1 MDTWILHETV
11 RARDLLAYQGP
22 DRDFGIRSGDHRAT
36 RRDTHLN
43 IVIVDDQ
50 TSART
55 MLRHILEDIS
65 PELDV
70 LDFGDPQTAL
80 RWCEDNR
87 PDLLLLDYRMPIIDG
102 LEFARRFR
110 RPLLHRDVPIV
121 LVTVVGDEP
130 IRQAA
135 LDAGVIDFL
144 VKPVR
149 PRELRARCRNLLQL
163 RQQSESVKQRA
174 LSLEQRLLS
183 SMHEVE
189 ERERETLSRL
199 ARAIEYRDAGTSAY
213 LERMAHIAG
222 LIAEDMGMFED
233 EVRMIELAAPL
244 HDIGKIAIPDALLM
258 KPGPLTSEETSVM
271 RRHPRIGHELLNG
284 SQNRFIQT
292 GATIALRHHERFDGS
307 GYPDGLAGEAIP
319 LEARIVAV
327 ADVFDALISPRPYK
341 AAWSTEDA
349 LGYMVEESGKLF
361 DPRCVDALLK
371 NRERLEDICQRFSTS
386 SARPGVE

>member
-1 MDTWILHETV
+1 MGND
-11 RARDLLAYQGP
+11 A
-22 DRDFGIRSGDHRAT
+22 
-36 RRDTHLN
+36 LN

-55 MLRHILEDIS
+55 MLRHILEDIG

-70 LDFGDPQTAL
+70 RDFGDPLQAL
-80 RWCEDNR
+80 EWCSHNR
-87 PDLLLLDYRMPIIDG
+87 PDLMLLDYRMPGLDG

-110 RPLLHRDVPIV
+110 IPLAHRDVPIV

-144 VKPVR
+144 VKPIR

-163 RQQSESVKQRA
+163 RQQTESVKQRA

-183 SMHEVE
+183 SMHEIE

-213 LERMAHIAG
+213 LERMARIAG
-222 LIAEDMGMFED
+222 LLAEALGLPED
-233 EVRMIELAAPL
+233 EVRTIELSAPL
-244 HDIGKIAIPDALLM
+244 HDIGKIAIPDAILL
-258 KPGPLTSEETSVM
+258 KAGPLEPHEQEQM
-271 RRHPRIGHELLNG
+271 RRHPVIGYQLL
-284 SQNRFIQT
+284 SDSHNRFIQT
-292 GATIALRHHERFDGS
+292 SALIALHHHEHYDGS
-307 GYPDGLAGEAIP
+307 GYPDGLAGDAIP
-319 LEARIVAV
+319 LAARIVTV

-341 AAWSTEDA
+341 PAWSIDEA
-349 LGYMVEESGKLF
+349 LAYLVEQRGALF
-361 DPRCVDALLK
+361 DPACVDALV
-371 NRERLEDICQRFSTS
+371 REESRLREVCARTS
-386 SARPGVE
+386 VPAGAKR

>member
-1 MDTWILHETV
+1 MFPQDAATIQRQWGKP
-11 RARDLLAYQGP
+11 AP
-22 DRDFGIRSGDHRAT
+22 SNGIAD
-36 RRDTHLN
+36 LN

-55 MLRHILEDIS
+55 MLRHIIEDIG
-65 PELDV
+65 PELEV
-70 LDFGDPQTAL
+70 LDFGDPEVAL
-80 RWCEDNR
+80 QWCQENR
-87 PDLLLLDYRMPIIDG
+87 PDLLLLDYRMPGIDG

-130 IRQAA
+130 VRQAA

-163 RQQSESVKQRA
+163 RQHSESVKQRA

-189 ERERETLSRL
+189 ERERETMTRL
-199 ARAIEYRDAGTSAY
+199 ARAIAYRDAGTSAN
-213 LERMAHIAG
+213 LERVARVAG
-222 LIAEDMGMFED
+222 LIAEALGMFEE

-258 KPGPLTSEETSVM
+258 KPGPLDDAETELM
-271 RRHPRIGHELLNG
+271 RKHPQIGYELLSG
-284 SQNRFIQT
+284 SQNRFIQLS
-292 GATIALRHHERFDGS
+292 ATIALYHQERYDGS
-307 GYPDGLAGEAIP
+307 GYPEGLCGDAIP

-327 ADVFDALISPRPYK
+327 ADVFDALISKRPYK
-341 AAWSTEDA
+341 RAWSLEEA
-349 LGYMVEESGKLF
+349 LDYIAENSGTMF
-361 DPRCVDALLK
+361 DPKCVDALMGMRDRIPELCVSSS
-371 NRERLEDICQRFSTS
+371 NGTVPERTPVLS
-386 SARPGVE
+386 

>member
-1 MDTWILHETV
+1 MDMDACFADEAV
-11 RARDLLAYQGP
+11 RIQNLLVTRQSGEYARA
-22 DRDFGIRSGDHRAT
+22 GDHCFT
-36 RRDTHLN
+36 GRDTHLN

-65 PELDV
+65 PELEV
-70 LDFGDPQTAL
+70 LDFGDPETAL
-80 RWCEDNR
+80 RWCDDNR
-87 PDLLLLDYRMPIIDG
+87 PDLLLLDYRMPVIDG

-222 LIAEDMGMFED
+222 LIAEDMGLFED

-244 HDIGKIAIPDALLM
+244 HDIGKIAIPDALLL
-258 KPGPLTSEETSVM
+258 KPGPLTAEETLVM

-292 GATIALRHHERFDGS
+292 GAIIALRHHERFDGS

-319 LEARIVAV
+319 LEARIVTV

-341 AAWSTEDA
+341 LAWSMSDA

-361 DPRCVDALLK
+361 DPRCVNALLR
-371 NRERLEDICQRFSTS
+371 NRERLDDICLLYSAG
-386 SARPGVE
+386 SARPGTE

>member
-1 MDTWILHETV
+1 M
-11 RARDLLAYQGP
+11 
-22 DRDFGIRSGDHRAT
+22 
-36 RRDTHLN
+36 N

-65 PELDV
+65 PELEV
-70 LDFGDPQTAL
+70 IDFGDPQQAL
-80 RWCEDNR
+80 RWCEENR
-87 PDLLLLDYRMPIIDG
+87 PDLLLLDYRMPVIDG

-110 RPLLHRDVPIV
+110 KPLLHRDVPIV

-149 PRELRARCRNLLQL
+149 PRELRARCRNLLQQ
-163 RQQSESVKQRA
+163 RQQSESIKQRA

-199 ARAIEYRDAGTSAY
+199 ARAIEYRDSGNSAN
-213 LERMAHIAG
+213 LARLAAIAG
-222 LIAEDMGMFED
+222 LIAEQLGMFED

-244 HDIGKIAIPDALLM
+244 HDIGKIAIPDSVLL
-258 KPGPLTSEETSVM
+258 KPGPLDPEEMARM
-271 RRHPRIGHELLNG
+271 REHPRIGHELLSG
-284 SQNRFIQT
+284 SQNRFIQM
-292 GATIALRHHERFDGS
+292 GAVIALRHQERYDGS
-307 GYPDGLAGEAIP
+307 GYPDGLAGDEIP

-327 ADVFDALISPRPYK
+327 ADVFDALVSTRPYK
-341 AAWSTEDA
+341 RAWTIDEA
-349 LGYMVEESGKLF
+349 LEYIEQNAGSLF
-361 DPRCVDALLK
+361 DPACVRALLK
-371 NRERLEDICQRFSTS
+371 DRSRIDAICQRFGPLPPPE
-386 SARPGVE
+386 AGKGG

>member
-1 MDTWILHETV
+1 MWGSSV
-11 RARDLLAYQGP
+11 K
-22 DRDFGIRSGDHRAT
+22 
-36 RRDTHLN
+36 

-55 MLRHILEDIS
+55 MLRHILEDIG
-65 PELDV
+65 PELEV
-70 LDFGDPQTAL
+70 FDFGDSEEAL
-80 RWCEDNR
+80 RWSEHNR
-87 PDLLLLDYRMPIIDG
+87 PDLLLLDYRMPAIDG

-110 RPLLHRDVPIV
+110 RSLTNRDVPIV

-163 RQQSESVKQRA
+163 RQQSESIKQRA

-199 ARAIEYRDAGTSAY
+199 ARAIEFRDSGTSAY
-213 LERMAHIAG
+213 LERMSHVAG
-222 LIAEDMGMFED
+222 LIAEGLGMPED
-233 EVRMIELAAPL
+233 EVRMIEMAAPL
-244 HDIGKIAIPDALLM
+244 HDIGKIAIPDDVLM
-258 KPGPLTSEETSVM
+258 KPGPLDDQQLNIM
-271 RRHPRIGHELLNG
+271 RRHPRIGYELLSG

-292 GATIALRHHERFDGS
+292 GAIIALRHHERFDGS
-307 GYPDGLAGEAIP
+307 GYPDGLSGSTIP

-341 AAWSTEDA
+341 GPWTVESA
-349 LGYMVEESGKLF
+349 LDYLVEQSGKLF
-361 DPRCVDALLK
+361 DPQCVRALMN
-371 NRERLEDICQRFSTS
+371 NRARLDDICQRYSTGS
-386 SARPGVE
+386 QRPGLE

>member
-1 MDTWILHETV
+1 
-11 RARDLLAYQGP
+11 
-22 DRDFGIRSGDHRAT
+22 
-36 RRDTHLN
+36 
-43 IVIVDDQ
+43 
-50 TSART
+50 

-65 PELDV
+65 PELEV
-70 LDFGDPQTAL
+70 LDFGDPQSAL
-80 RWCEDNR
+80 NWCDDNR
-87 PDLLLLDYRMPIIDG
+87 PDLLLLDYRMPVIDG

-183 SMHEVE
+183 SIHEVE

-213 LERMAHIAG
+213 LERMSHIAG
-222 LIAEDMGMFED
+222 LIAEDMGLFED
-233 EVRMIELAAPL
+233 EVRVIELAAPL
-244 HDIGKIAIPDALLM
+244 HDIGKIAIPDSLLL
-258 KPGPLTSEETSVM
+258 KPGPLTPEEIVVM

-284 SQNRFIQT
+284 SQNRFIQA

-307 GYPDGLAGEAIP
+307 GYPDGLVGEEIP
-319 LEARIVAV
+319 LGARIVTA
-327 ADVFDALISPRPYK
+327 ADVLDALISPRPYK
-341 AAWSTEDA
+341 HAWSLDEA
-349 LGYMVEESGKLF
+349 LTYIVDESGKLF
-361 DPRCVDALLK
+361 DPRCVSALLR
-371 NRERLEDICQRFSTS
+371 NRGRLDEICEQF
-386 SARPGVE
+386 

>member
-1 MDTWILHETV
+1 V
-11 RARDLLAYQGP
+11 
-22 DRDFGIRSGDHRAT
+22 
-36 RRDTHLN
+36 N

-87 PDLLLLDYRMPIIDG
+87 PDLLLLDYRMPVIDG

-163 RQQSESVKQRA
+163 RQQAESVKQRA

-199 ARAIEYRDAGTSAY
+199 ARAIAYRDASTSAN
-213 LERMAHIAG
+213 LERLAAVAG
-222 LIAEDMGMFED
+222 MIAEELGMFED

-244 HDIGKIAIPDALLM
+244 HDIGKIAIPDSVLM
-258 KPGPLTSEETSVM
+258 KPGPLDDSELEVM
-271 RRHPRIGHELLNG
+271 RQHPQIGHDLLND
-284 SQNRFIQT
+284 SQNRFIQI
-292 GATIALRHHERFDGS
+292 GATIALRHQERYDGS
-307 GYPDGLAGEAIP
+307 GYPDGLVGEQIP
-319 LEARIVAV
+319 IEARVVAV
-327 ADVFDALISPRPYK
+327 ADVFDALISKRPYK
-341 AAWSTEDA
+341 RAWSIQEA
-349 LGYMVEESGKLF
+349 LDYLQEQSGKLF
-361 DPRCVDALLK
+361 DPRCVNALMR
-371 NRERLEDICQRFSTS
+371 NRERLEQICERFVKP
-386 SARPGVE
+386 SAEMEQLP

>member
-1 MDTWILHETV
+1 M
-11 RARDLLAYQGP
+11 
-22 DRDFGIRSGDHRAT
+22 
-36 RRDTHLN
+36 N

-55 MLRHILEDIS
+55 MLRHILEDIG

-70 LDFGDPQTAL
+70 HDFGDPLAAL
-80 RWCEDNR
+80 AWCGANR
-87 PDLLLLDYRMPIIDG
+87 ADLLLLDYRMPGLDG

-110 RPLLHRDVPIV
+110 AHLVNRDVPIV

-130 IRQAA
+130 VRQAA

-144 VKPVR
+144 VKPIR

-183 SMHEVE
+183 SMHEIE

-213 LERMAHIAG
+213 LERMARVAG
-222 LIAEDMGMFED
+222 LIAESLGLPED
-233 EVRMIELAAPL
+233 EVRTIELAAPL
-244 HDIGKIAIPDALLM
+244 HDIGKIAIPDAILL
-258 KPGPLTSEETSVM
+258 KKGPLDPEELAVM
-271 RRHPRIGHELLNG
+271 RRHPLIGHQLLAD
-284 SQNRFIQT
+284 SHNRFIRT
-292 GATIALRHHERFDGS
+292 SAVIALRHHERYDGS
-307 GYPDGLAGEAIP
+307 GYPDGLAGDAIP
-319 LEARIVAV
+319 LPARIVTV

-341 AAWSTEDA
+341 PAWSIDEA
-349 LGYMVEESGKLF
+349 LAYLREQRGLLF
-361 DPRCVDALLK
+361 DPDCVDALL
-371 NRERLEDICQRFSTS
+371 RDEERLRQVC
-386 SARPGVE
+386 ARASLPARASRLQ